1 MPTRSATSL
10 VTVLMA
16 LALAG
21 CGLHP
26 EGEHEDVVMGP
37 NVSIGPIELLS
48 VVPAENAIRAGQAAC
63 SYS

>member
-1 MPTRSATSL
+1 
-10 VTVLMA
+10 MA

-48 VVPAENAIRAGQAAC
+48 VVPAENAIRAGQAAR